1 MDDQNRH
8 NATAILPG
16 SAGMGTMAVTKV
28 TAIVIVGIY
37 PTFPG
42 VCLLRRIAL
51 ADVRLRDDRPF

>member
-1 MDDQNRH
+1 
-8 NATAILPG
+8 
-16 SAGMGTMAVTKV
+16 MGTMAVTKV